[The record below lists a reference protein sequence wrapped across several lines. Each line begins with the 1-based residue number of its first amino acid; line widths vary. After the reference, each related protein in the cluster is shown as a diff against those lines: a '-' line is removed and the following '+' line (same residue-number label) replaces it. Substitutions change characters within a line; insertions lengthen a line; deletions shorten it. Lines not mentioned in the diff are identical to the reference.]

1 LSLRGC
7 IVKIPKIH
15 QQLKLEKIMAWN
27 EPGGGKDPWGGN
39 QGNDGPPDI
48 DEVLNKLKE
57 KFAGFGGGSSGAGG
71 GAGSSKGLVPV
82 VLIALTI
89 IWGLLGFYQ
98 VDEKEQAV
106 VLRLGKYSDTLG
118 SGLQWNPP
126 IFDSVT
132 IVRVTE
138 ERQYSAR
145 GLMLTQDENIVE
157 ISLTVQY
164 NIVNAKDFVLSIKDP
179 ELSLK
184 YATDSALRHVVGSTG
199 LDGVISTGREE
210 VAVSTAEK
218 LQDLLNVYSSGIN
231 VVKIN
236 IEEARPP
243 TEVKAAYDDVIKARE
258 DLERLVNEAQAYSN
272 GVIPEARG
280 EAQRLR
286 EEAEGYLSQVVSKSQ
301 GEAKRFTALLTEYK
315 KAPGVT
321 RERLYIDAIEEV
333 MSNSTKILV
342 DTEGGNNML
351 YLPLDKLV
359 QQGNAAGATR
369 GSGSDSQMVDR
380 IANEVI
386 EKLQRNSNQVQLERR
401 R

>member
-1 LSLRGC
+1 
-7 IVKIPKIH
+7 
-15 QQLKLEKIMAWN
+15 MAWN

-39 QGNDGPPDI
+39 RNNEGPPDI
-48 DEVLNKLKE
+48 DEALKKLKE
-57 KFAGFGGGSSGAGG
+57 KFASFSGGGSGAGG
-71 GAGSSKGLVPV
+71 SGKSLLPIGLVV
-82 VLIALTI
+82 IAI
-89 IWGLLGFYQ
+89 IWALLGVYQ
-98 VDEKEQAV
+98 VDEKEQALI
-106 VLRLGKYSDTLG
+106 LRLGKYHDTQG
-118 SGLQWNPP
+118 AGLKWNPP
-126 IFDSVT
+126 IIDRVV

-164 NIVNAKDFVLSIKDP
+164 NIANAKDFVLNIKEP
-179 ELSLK
+179 ETSLK
-184 YATDSALRHVVGSTG
+184 QATDSALRHVVGSTG
-199 LDGVISTGREE
+199 LDGVISTGREQ
-210 VAVSTAEK
+210 VALGTAQK
-218 LQDLLNVYSSGIN
+218 LQDLLDIYGSGIN

-272 GVIPEARG
+272 GIIPEARG

-286 EEAEGYLSQVVSKSQ
+286 EEANGYKSQVVSKSQ
-301 GEAKRFTALLTEYK
+301 GEAERFTKLLAEYK

-321 RERLYIDAIEEV
+321 RERLYIDAIEQV
-333 MSNSTKILV
+333 MTNSSKILV

-351 YLPLDKLV
+351 YLPLDKIV
-359 QQGNAAGATR
+359 QQGAASPTLSR
-369 GSGSDSQMVDR
+369 SSGSSEQMVDR

-386 EKLQRNSNQVQLERR
+386 EKLQRNSERVQSERR

>member
-1 LSLRGC
+1 
-7 IVKIPKIH
+7 
-15 QQLKLEKIMAWN
+15 MAWN

-39 QGNDGPPDI
+39 RNNDGPPDI
-48 DEVLNKLKE
+48 DEALNKLKE
-57 KFAGFGGGSSGAGG
+57 KFASFGGGGSGSGSGTGG
-71 GAGSSKGLVPV
+71 GKSLLP
-82 VLIALTI
+82 IALVVASI
-89 IWGLLGFYQ
+89 IWALLGVYQ
-98 VDEKEQAV
+98 VDEKEQAL
-106 VLRLGKYSDTLG
+106 VLRLGKYHDTLNA
-118 SGLQWNPP
+118 GLQWNPP
-126 IFDSVT
+126 IIDRVV

-164 NIVNAKDFVLSIKDP
+164 NIANAKDFVLNIKDP
-179 ELSLK
+179 ETSLK
-184 YATDSALRHVVGSTG
+184 QATDSALRHVVGSTG
-199 LDGVISTGREE
+199 LDGVISTGREQ
-210 VAVSTAEK
+210 VASGTAQK
-218 LQDLLNVYSSGIN
+218 LQDLLDIYGSGIN

-272 GVIPEARG
+272 GIIPEARG

-286 EEAEGYLSQVVSKSQ
+286 EEANGYKSQVVSKSQ
-301 GEAKRFTALLTEYK
+301 GEANRFIKLLGEYE
-315 KAPGVT
+315 KAPIVT
-321 RERLYIDAIEEV
+321 RERLYIDAIEQV
-333 MSNSTKILV
+333 MTNSSKVLV

-351 YLPLDKLV
+351 YLPLDKIV
-359 QQGNAAGATR
+359 QQGASPVGGR
-369 GSGSDSQMVDR
+369 SSGTSEQMVDR

-386 EKLQRNSNQVQLERR
+386 EKLQRNSVQVQTERR

>member
-1 LSLRGC
+1 
-7 IVKIPKIH
+7 
-15 QQLKLEKIMAWN
+15 MAWN

-39 QGNDGPPDI
+39 RGNAGPPDI
-48 DEVLNKLKE
+48 DEALNKLKE
-57 KFAGFGGGSSGAGG
+57 KLAKFGGGSGG
-71 GAGSSKGLVPV
+71 GGSSKGLVPV
-82 VLIALTI
+82 VFVVLAI
-89 IWGLLGFYQ
+89 IWVLLGFYQ

-126 IFDSVT
+126 FIDSVT
-132 IVRVTE
+132 TVRVTE
-138 ERQYSAR
+138 ERQYQVR

-164 NIVNAKDFVLSIKDP
+164 NIANAKDFVLSIKNP
-179 ELSLK
+179 VTSLEQ
-184 YATDSALRHVVGSTG
+184 ATDSALRHVVGSTG

-218 LQDLLNVYSSGIN
+218 LQELLNVYTSGIN

-243 TEVKAAYDDVIKARE
+243 TEVRAAYDDVIKARE

-286 EEAEGYLSQVVSKSQ
+286 EEAEGYLSQVVSKSE
-301 GEAKRFTALLTEYK
+301 GEAKRFTSLLKEYK
-315 KAPGVT
+315 KAPQVT
-321 RERLYIDAIEEV
+321 RERLYIDAIEQV

-351 YLPLDKLV
+351 YLPLDKLM
-359 QQGNAAGATR
+359 QQGTTAKASMSR
-369 GSGSDSQMVDR
+369 GSEDQMIDN
-380 IANEVI
+380 IATEVI
-386 EKLQRNSNQVQLERR
+386 ERLQRNSNQGQSERR

>member
-1 LSLRGC
+1 
-7 IVKIPKIH
+7 
-15 QQLKLEKIMAWN
+15 MAWN

-39 QGNDGPPDI
+39 RNNDGPPDL
-48 DEVLNKLKE
+48 DEALNKLKE
-57 KFAGFGGGSSGAGG
+57 KFSSFGGGGSGG
-71 GAGSSKGLVPV
+71 GNSKSLLPIGLL
-82 VLIALTI
+82 VLAVL
-89 IWGLLGFYQ
+89 WGLMGFYQ
-98 VDEKEQAV
+98 VDEKEQAL
-106 VLRLGKYSDTLG
+106 VLRMGKYHDTMG

-126 IFDSVT
+126 IIDKVV

-164 NIVNAKDFVLSIKDP
+164 NIDNARDFVLNIKDP
-179 ELSLK
+179 ETSLK
-184 YATDSALRHVVGSTG
+184 QATDSALRHVVGSTG

-210 VAVSTAEK
+210 VAQGTAEK
-218 LQDLLNVYSSGIN
+218 LQELLTLYGSGIN

-286 EEAEGYLSQVVSKSQ
+286 EEAEGYKSQVVSKSE
-301 GEAKRFTALLTEYK
+301 GEAKRFTRLLTEYK

-321 RERLYIDAIEEV
+321 RERLYIDAIEQV
-333 MSNSTKILV
+333 MTNSSKVLV
-342 DTEGGNNML
+342 DIEGGNNML
-351 YLPLDKLV
+351 YLPLDKII
-359 QQGNAAGATR
+359 QQGSSAQNRPAT
-369 GSGSDSQMVDR
+369 SNDQMIDR
-380 IANEVI
+380 IANDVI
-386 EKLQRNSNQVQLERR
+386 QRLQQNSERVQQERR

>member
-1 LSLRGC
+1 
-7 IVKIPKIH
+7 
-15 QQLKLEKIMAWN
+15 MAWN

-39 QGNDGPPDI
+39 RNNDGPPDI
-48 DEVLNKLKE
+48 DEALKKLKE
-57 KFAGFGGGSSGAGG
+57 KLGLFGGGSGNGAGNG
-71 GAGSSKGLVPV
+71 GKSLLP
-82 VLIALTI
+82 IALFAVAVL
-89 IWGLLGFYQ
+89 WGLLGFYQ
-98 VDEKEQAV
+98 IDEKEQAV
-106 VLRLGKYSDTLG
+106 VLRLGKYDNTLG
-118 SGLQWNPP
+118 SGLHWNPP
-126 IFDSVT
+126 FVDSVT
-132 IVRVTE
+132 KVRVTE

-164 NIVNAKDFVLSIKDP
+164 NIANAKDFVLNIKDP
-179 ELSLK
+179 ETSLK
-184 YATDSALRHVVGSTG
+184 HATDSALRHVVGSTG
-199 LDGVISTGREE
+199 LDGVISTGREQ
-210 VAVSTAEK
+210 VAVGTAEK
-218 LQDLLNVYSSGIN
+218 LQALLDIYNSGIN

-272 GVIPEARG
+272 GIIPEARG

-286 EEAEGYLSQVVSKSQ
+286 EEAEGYMSQVVSKSQ
-301 GEAKRFTALLTEYK
+301 GEAKRFTKLLTEYK

-333 MSNSTKILV
+333 MSNSSKVLM

-351 YLPLDKLV
+351 YLPLDKIV
-359 QQGNAAGATR
+359 QQGASVQGRPSMSN
-369 GSGSDSQMVDR
+369 DQMIDR
-380 IANEVI
+380 IANDVI
-386 EKLQRNSNQVQLERR
+386 EKLQRNSERVQSERR

>member
-1 LSLRGC
+1 
-7 IVKIPKIH
+7 
-15 QQLKLEKIMAWN
+15 MAWN

-39 QGNDGPPDI
+39 RNNDGPPDL
-48 DEVLNKLKE
+48 DEALNKLKE
-57 KFAGFGGGSSGAGG
+57 KFSSFGGGGSGG
-71 GAGSSKGLVPV
+71 GNSKSLLPIGLL
-82 VLIALTI
+82 VLAVL
-89 IWGLLGFYQ
+89 WGLMGFYQ
-98 VDEKEQAV
+98 VDEKEQAL
-106 VLRLGKYSDTLG
+106 VLRMGKYHDTMG

-126 IFDSVT
+126 IIDKVV

-164 NIVNAKDFVLSIKDP
+164 NIDNARDFVLNIKDP
-179 ELSLK
+179 ETSLK
-184 YATDSALRHVVGSTG
+184 QATDSALRHVVGSTG
-199 LDGVISTGREE
+199 LDGVISTGREQ
-210 VAVSTAEK
+210 VALGTAEK
-218 LQDLLNVYSSGIN
+218 LQELLTNYGSGIN

-286 EEAEGYLSQVVSKSQ
+286 EEAEGYKSQVVSKSE
-301 GEAKRFTALLTEYK
+301 GEAKRFTRLLTEYK
-315 KAPGVT
+315 KAPRVT
-321 RERLYIDAIEEV
+321 RERLYIDAIEQV
-333 MSNSTKILV
+333 MTNSSKVLV
-342 DTEGGNNML
+342 DIEGGNNML
-351 YLPLDKLV
+351 YLPLDKII
-359 QQGNAAGATR
+359 QQGSSAQNRPAT
-369 GSGSDSQMVDR
+369 SNDQMIDR
-380 IANEVI
+380 IANDVI
-386 EKLQRNSNQVQLERR
+386 QRLQQNSERVQQERR

>member
-1 LSLRGC
+1 
-7 IVKIPKIH
+7 
-15 QQLKLEKIMAWN
+15 MAWN

-39 QGNDGPPDI
+39 SGNAGPPDI
-48 DEVLNKLKE
+48 DEALNKLKE
-57 KFAGFGGGSSGAGG
+57 KLAKFGGGSGG
-71 GAGSSKGLVPV
+71 GGSSKGLLPV
-82 VLIALTI
+82 IFMVLAI

-126 IFDSVT
+126 FIDSVT
-132 IVRVTE
+132 TVRVTE
-138 ERQYSAR
+138 ERQYQAR

-164 NIVNAKDFVLSIKDP
+164 NIANAKDFVLSIKNP
-179 ELSLK
+179 VRSLEH
-184 YATDSALRHVVGSTG
+184 ATDSALRHVVGSTG

-218 LQDLLNVYSSGIN
+218 LQDLLNVYTSGIN

-243 TEVKAAYDDVIKARE
+243 TEVRAAYDDVIKARE

-286 EEAEGYLSQVVSKSQ
+286 EEAEGYLSQVVSKSE
-301 GEAKRFTALLTEYK
+301 GEAKRFTSLLKEYK
-315 KAPGVT
+315 KAPRVT
-321 RERLYIDAIEEV
+321 RERLYLDAIEQV

-351 YLPLDKLV
+351 YLPLDKLM
-359 QQGNAAGATR
+359 QQGTTGKTSMSGGTKDEMIDSIAT
-369 GSGSDSQMVDR
+369 
-380 IANEVI
+380 EVI
-386 EKLQRNSNQVQLERR
+386 ERLQRNSNQGQSERR